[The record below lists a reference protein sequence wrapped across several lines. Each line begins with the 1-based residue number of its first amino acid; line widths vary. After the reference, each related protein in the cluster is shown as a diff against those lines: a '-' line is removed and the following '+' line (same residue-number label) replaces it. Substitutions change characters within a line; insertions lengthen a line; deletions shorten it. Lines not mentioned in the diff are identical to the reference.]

1 MVLLGLKYAQYYMRL
16 SLAYENKTTCAVLR
30 EKGGRGGWKTKPI
43 TKTTHPLNPK
53 LLNSPEL
60 QPCVK
65 LAVGIIS
72 FTATGLNSFNNLKD
86 PIVCV

>member
-30 EKGGRGGWKTKPI
+30 GGGRGEGWKTKPI
-43 TKTTHPLNPK
+43 TTHPLNPK